1 MKGEGGTV
9 PSAGGGRG
17 ATRELYLGLWCG
29 EGGEGDIM
37 GKGQTRVGKNNKH
50 SVSHTK
56 ISSSIFGK
64 RFG

>member
-29 EGGEGDIM
+29 EGGEGDDYGERTNTC
-37 GKGQTRVGKNNKH
+37 GKK
-50 SVSHTK
+50 
-56 ISSSIFGK
+56 
-64 RFG
+64 